1 MRLLRWLELA
11 LASGAGGLL
20 VIAGWAP
27 PSLAAGPP
35 PPERPPVRP
44 AAAPKPAGLDVRA
57 LLVQAAQRH
66 GIRPAL
72 LLAVADWESGFD
84 QSQVSD
90 AGAVGIMQVEPDTAR
105 VIGPGLNVADPAD
118 NVELGARILKEDL
131 DNAGG
136 DEALALASYNEGP
149 SQVAGGID
157 AEAQAYIDGV
167 EALAGRF
174 ESGEDQPQP

>member
-11 LASGAGGLL
+11 LASGLSGLVL
-20 VIAGWAP
+20 IAGWVH
-27 PSLAAGPP
+27 PSFATGPP
-35 PPERPPVRP
+35 PASRPPVRP
-44 AAAPKPAGLDVRA
+44 APLAQPGRPGVR
-57 LLVQAAQRH
+57 LLIVQAAQRH

-84 QSQVSD
+84 QSRVSD

-105 VIGPGLNVADPAD
+105 LIGPGLNVHDPAD

-149 SQVAGGID
+149 TQAGGGID

-174 ESGEDQPQP
+174 ESGEDPAQP